1 MRNTKFLFFL
11 LFITTITFSQ
21 EKKEFSIGE
30 IITLKSEILNEE
42 RVLNIA
48 LPNGYDNTK
57 EEKYPII
64 YLLDG
69 SANEDFLHV
78 VGLVQFFNLQFNM
91 PKTIIVGIANVD
103 RKRDFTYPTTDKELI
118 KAFPTTGKSE
128 TFINF
133 IEKEL
138 QPFINSNYKV
148 SDKKYIIGQSLGG
161 LLASEILLKKPE
173 LFTNYIITSPSLW
186 WDNET
191 LLLNA
196 SKDLSNQ
203 KDIKLNVYLAV
214 GKEGVVMENDAK
226 DFARAIESVG
236 KKNIK
241 FHFEYFPNENHATIL
256 HNSIYKAFSIE
267 FPYKNLD

>member
-1 MRNTKFLFFL
+1 MKTKILTLL
-11 LFITTITFSQ
+11 LFITTLTFAQ

-30 IITLKSEILNEE
+30 TVTLKSEILKED
-42 RVLNIA
+42 RILNIA
-48 LPNGYDNTK
+48 FPEGYDASK
-57 EEKYPII
+57 DEKYPVI

-78 VGLVQFFNLQFNM
+78 VGLVQFFNLQFFM

-103 RKRDFTYPTTDKELI
+103 RKRDFTFPTTDKELI
-118 KAFPTTGKSE
+118 EAFPTTGKSE

-138 QPFINSNYKV
+138 QPYINSNYKV

-161 LLASEILLKKPE
+161 LLASEILFKKPE

-186 WDNET
+186 WDNQS
-191 LLLNA
+191 LLTYA

-203 KDIKLNVYLAV
+203 KNLKLNVYLAV
-214 GKEGVVMENDAK
+214 GKEGKVMENDAK
-226 DFARAIESVG
+226 DFARIIESVN

-241 FHFEYFPNENHATIL
+241 FHFEYFSNENHATIL
-256 HNSIYKAFSIE
+256 HNSIYKAFVLE
-267 FPYKNLD
+267 YPYKEPK